1 MRFGPAVALLASL
14 TLAGSLASGAG
25 DDSQHAHEVI
35 APAAPIPGES
45 IYQLSLS
52 LTPPDGVRM
61 AFDELRGHPM
71 ILTMF
76 YTSCEGV
83 CPLLAFSM
91 RRMIAA
97 LPAEQ
102 RGKLRAVMVS
112 FDPQRDSPQA
122 LQAFAQLHD
131 LDSPQWLI
139 ARASE
144 SDVRNLA
151 AVLGIRYR
159 ELPGGV
165 YSHSAVITLVDAQGI
180 IRAHTTNLNALD
192 PDFMRAVSAELD

>member
-1 MRFGPAVALLASL
+1 V
-14 TLAGSLASGAG
+14 SLALAVSVAGGAVNEP
-25 DDSQHAHEVI
+25 QHAHEVI

-45 IYQLSLS
+45 IYQLALP
-52 LTPPDGVRM
+52 LIRQDGTRM
-61 AFDELRGHPM
+61 AFDELRGQP
-71 ILTMF
+71 LLVTMF
-76 YTSCEGV
+76 YTSCNGV
-83 CPLLAFSM
+83 CPLLAFAM
-91 RRMIAA
+91 RRTIAA
-97 LPAEQ
+97 LPVEQ
-102 RGKLRAVMVS
+102 RGKLRALMVS
-112 FDPQRDSPQA
+112 FDPERDSPEA
-122 LQAFAQLHD
+122 LEAFAQLHD
-131 LDSPQWLI
+131 LDPPQWLL

-165 YSHSAVITLVDAQGI
+165 FSHSAVITLVDAQGI